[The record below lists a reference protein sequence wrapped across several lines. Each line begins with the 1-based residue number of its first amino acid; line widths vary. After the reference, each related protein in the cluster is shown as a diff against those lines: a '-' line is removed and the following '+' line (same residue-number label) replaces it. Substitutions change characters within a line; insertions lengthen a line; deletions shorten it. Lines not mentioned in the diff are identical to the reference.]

1 MLHLAF
7 YNMNSTNIINDG
19 EDGDPVD
26 DWASSDLTQLNEK
39 EEDNVL
45 NKKDEKQDNSIRSK
59 TTHTTKKDDEK

>member
-1 MLHLAF
+1 
-7 YNMNSTNIINDG
+7 MNSATDNDG

-39 EEDNVL
+39 EKINATNKEDA
-45 NKKDEKQDNSIRSK
+45 KEDNSIRSK

>member
-1 MLHLAF
+1 MLHLVF

-39 EEDNVL
+39 EEDNVI
-45 NKKDEKQDNSIRSK
+45 NKKDEKQDNSIRSN
-59 TTHTTKKDDEK
+59 TTQTKKKDDKK

>member
-1 MLHLAF
+1 
-7 YNMNSTNIINDG
+7 MNSINIINDG

>member
-7 YNMNSTNIINDG
+7 YNMNNTNIINDG

-39 EEDNVL
+39 EEANVI

>member
-1 MLHLAF
+1 MTSA
-7 YNMNSTNIINDG
+7 TDNDG

-39 EEDNVL
+39 EKINVTNKEDA
-45 NKKDEKQDNSIRSK
+45 KEDNSIRSK

>member
-1 MLHLAF
+1 MTSA
-7 YNMNSTNIINDG
+7 TDNDG

-39 EEDNVL
+39 EKINVTDKEDA
-45 NKKDEKQDNSIRSK
+45 KEDNSIRSK

>member
-7 YNMNSTNIINDG
+7 YNMNNTNIINDG